1 MIYDKCTIMM
11 LNCLTDPTAILLQG
25 REGSVIS
32 VSQAVEMIHSA
43 LFWLLWF

>member
-1 MIYDKCTIMM
+1 MVLK
-11 LNCLTDPTAILLQG
+11 CLTHPTAILLQG

-32 VSQAVEMIHSA
+32 VSQAAEMIHST

>member
-1 MIYDKCTIMM
+1 MINVLLM
-11 LNCLTDPTAILLQG
+11 LNCLTHPTAILLQG

-43 LFWLLWF
+43 LFWLLRF